1 MTATAHV
8 LDSGATTTEADTE
21 SPPHPYRSALWVM
34 VIGYVSLTVG
44 LLLIGVLLMH
54 VLDTTVGRWDEH
66 VNVWLAR
73 RRTQGWND
81 ITEVATRVVE
91 TLPVIVGAAVVA
103 GILAIARRW
112 REAAMFVL
120 ALVLEITVFLSVTF
134 VIGRPRPDVPRLNST
149 PSTSSFP
156 SGHTAAATVFTVG
169 IAVIVFSCTRNR
181 FARALSVIVAVIFP
195 ILVGF
200 SRVYRGMHHPTDVF
214 VGCLFGLGCLFVA
227 IAAVRTVPVR
237 RVVGDDTKAKAEE
250 SQPQPEIKR
259 IA

>member
-8 LDSGATTTEADTE
+8 LDARNGTDPE
-21 SPPHPYRSALWVM
+21 STLPAHRYRSALWV
-34 VIGYVSLTVG
+34 VAIGYVSLTVG
-44 LLLIGVLLMH
+44 LLLVGVVLMH
-54 VLDTTVGRWDEH
+54 VLDGTVGRWDEH
-66 VNVWLAR
+66 VNEWLAN
-73 RRTQGWND
+73 RRTQDWND
-81 ITEVATRVVE
+81 ITQVATKMVE
-91 TLPVIVGAAVVA
+91 TLPVILAAAVVT
-103 GILAIARRW
+103 GILALARRW

-169 IAVIVFSCTRNR
+169 VVLIVFSCTRNR
-181 FARALSVIVAVIFP
+181 VARALTVIVALVFP
-195 ILVGF
+195 VLVGF

-214 VGCLFGLGCLFVA
+214 VGYLFGLCCLFVA
-227 IAAVRTVPVR
+227 VAAVRTVPAR
-237 RVVGDDTKAKAEE
+237 RAVDDRE
-250 SQPQPEIKR
+250 SADESHRQDEVKR

>member
-8 LDSGATTTEADTE
+8 LDARSGTDLETT
-21 SPPHPYRSALWVM
+21 PPTHRYRSALWV
-34 VIGYVSLTVG
+34 VAIGYVSLTVG
-44 LLLIGVLLMH
+44 LLLIGVVLMH
-54 VLDTTVGRWDEH
+54 VLDSTVGRWDEH
-66 VNVWLAR
+66 VNEWLAN

-81 ITEVATRVVE
+81 ITQVATRMVE
-91 TLPVIVGAAVVA
+91 TLPVIAAAAVVA

-134 VIGRPRPDVPRLNST
+134 VIARPRPDVPRLNST

-169 IAVIVFSCTRNR
+169 VALIVFSCTRNR
-181 FARALSVIVAVIFP
+181 LARALTVIVAVIFP

-214 VGCLFGLGCLFVA
+214 VGWLFGLGCLFVA
-227 IAAVRTVPVR
+227 VTAVRAVPKR
-237 RVVGDDTKAKAEE
+237 RAADDGEKVEE
-250 SQPQPEIKR
+250 SPSQPGIKR

>member
-8 LDSGATTTEADTE
+8 LDPRNDTDPETT
-21 SPPHPYRSALWVM
+21 PPAHRYRSALWIVL
-34 VIGYVSLTVG
+34 IGYVSLTVG
-44 LLLIGVLLMH
+44 LLLIGVVLMH

-66 VNVWLAR
+66 VNEWFAN

-81 ITEVATRVVE
+81 TTEVATKLVE
-91 TLPVIVGAAVVA
+91 TLPVILAAAVVT

-169 IAVIVFSCTRNR
+169 IALIVFSCTRNR
-181 FARALSVIVAVIFP
+181 VARALTVIVAVIFP

-200 SRVYRGMHHPTDVF
+200 ARVYRGMHHPTDVF
-214 VGCLFGLGCLFVA
+214 IGALFGLCCLLVA
-227 IAAVRTVPVR
+227 VLAVRAVPMRGAAHDPDEVDETDPRPAVR
-237 RVVGDDTKAKAEE
+237 R
-250 SQPQPEIKR
+250 

>member
-8 LDSGATTTEADTE
+8 LDARDSTDLETASTT
-21 SPPHPYRSALWVM
+21 HRYRSALWVM
-34 VIGYVSLTVG
+34 LIGYVSLTVG
-44 LLLIGVLLMH
+44 LLLIGVVLMH

-66 VNVWLAR
+66 VNEWLAN

-81 ITEVATRVVE
+81 TTEVATRLVE
-91 TLPVIVGAAVVA
+91 TLPVIAAATVVT
-103 GILAIARRW
+103 GILALLRRW

-134 VIGRPRPDVPRLNST
+134 VIARPRPDVPRLNST

-169 IAVIVFSCTRNR
+169 IALIVFSCTRNR
-181 FARALSVIVAVIFP
+181 LARALTVIVAVVFP
-195 ILVGF
+195 VLVGF

-214 VGCLFGLGCLFVA
+214 VGCVFGLCCLLVA
-227 IAAVRTVPVR
+227 VLAVRAVPER
-237 RVVGDDTKAKAEE
+237 RAVHEGKEADE
-250 SQPQPEIKR
+250 SRRQPEVKR